1 MTITYVDDT
10 THETLKQDKL
20 DGTSDQDA
28 KYTTSD
34 SIKHYTDLH
43 YKLVSDSTNGKDLI
57 FDHDDKN
64 IAGDN
69 GALYADDHGNE
80 SDAGHDRFGV
90 ALLYP
95 AAAQD
100 SDQSSDNHRDGV
112 NNYSKHVDLPF
123 SSSVFVF

>member
-1 MTITYVDDT
+1 MTAAEAGSRQLILDFIAGAVDPVI
-10 THETLKQDKL
+10 QVQ
-20 DGTSDQDA
+20 GR
-28 KYTTSD
+28 
-34 SIKHYTDLH
+34 TDDCAQN
-43 YKLVSDSTNGKDLI
+43 KT
-57 FDHDDKN
+57 DHDDKN

-69 GALYADDHGNE
+69 GALYADDHGDHR
-80 SDAGHDRFGV
+80 DAGHDRFGI